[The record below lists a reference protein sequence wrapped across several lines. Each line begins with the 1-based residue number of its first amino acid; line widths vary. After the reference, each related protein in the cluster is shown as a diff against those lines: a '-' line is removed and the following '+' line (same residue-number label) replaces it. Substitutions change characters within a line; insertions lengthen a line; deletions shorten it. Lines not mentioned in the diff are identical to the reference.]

1 MNALLVICGL
11 SIVSL
16 LAEIANFKKWLT
28 AIAILGLLA
37 ATATLAL
44 EWDGEVRTY
53 FSHMLMF
60 DNVALAF
67 TGLISVVSIL
77 WFWMASDYFQAQPQH
92 RTERTS
98 LVIFAIVGAI
108 LMASYNNMA
117 MLFLGIEILSLSLY
131 VLAGSNKES
140 LLSIEAAFKYFLM
153 GSFATGFLLMGIAL
167 LYGATGSF
175 DIGTIAVFITEHSH
189 ALPAFFYAGV
199 LLLLVGLAFKISAV
213 PFHFWAPDVYG
224 GAPTTVTAFMSTVVK
239 IGALAAF
246 YRMFSIGL
254 VGTYSTWSTILMVI
268 TVLTLVLPNITA
280 VYQSHVKRILAYSS
294 VGHVGYILLAF
305 TADPTASSG
314 VIYYYLASYAVAS
327 IAAFSVLYLVEG
339 NSESITIEYFNGL
352 FKRNPLLAVGLT
364 IALLSLA
371 GIPPFPGFFGK
382 YMVFALAI
390 AKGYTPL
397 VIVAVVT
404 SLIGVY
410 YYFRIIIAMYFQA
423 PQQATALPVSG
434 SQRALTFVLIALSFA
449 LGIFPDAVLSLIQ

>member
-1 MNALLVICGL
+1 MNALFIICGL

-28 AIAILGLLA
+28 AIVVIGLLA
-37 ATATLAL
+37 AAAVLIP
-44 EWDGEVRTY
+44 EWNTTSTH
-53 FSHMLMF
+53 FSQMLRF
-60 DNVALAF
+60 DNVSLAF

-77 WFWMASDYFQAQPQH
+77 WFWMASDYFQIQPKH
-92 RTERTS
+92 RTDRTS
-98 LVIFAIVGAI
+98 LVIFAIIGAV

-140 LLSIEAAFKYFLM
+140 MFSIEAAFKYFLM
-153 GSFATGFLLMGIAL
+153 GSFATGFLLMGITL
-167 LYGATGSF
+167 IYGATGTF
-175 DIGTIAVFITEHSH
+175 DILTISEFLAKNTG
-189 ALPAFFYAGV
+189 ALPSFFYAGV
-199 LLLLVGLAFKISAV
+199 LMLLIGLAFKISAV

-246 YRMFSIGL
+246 HRMFAIVLPS
-254 VGTYSTWSTILMVI
+254 TYTTWSTTLMVI

-280 VYQSHVKRILAYSS
+280 VYQTHVKRILAYSS

-305 TADPTASSG
+305 VADPTAVSG
-314 VIYYYLASYAVAS
+314 VMYYYLASYAVAS
-327 IAAFSVLYLVEG
+327 IAAFSVLHLVEG

-404 SLIGVY
+404 SLVGVY

-423 PQQATALPVSG
+423 PQQEVALPVSG
-434 SQRALTFVLIALSFA
+434 SQRALAYVLIALSFA

>member
-16 LAEIANFKKWLT
+16 LAEIANFRKWLT
-28 AIAILGLLA
+28 AIAVLGLA
-37 ATATLAL
+37 VAVAL
-44 EWDGEVRTY
+44 LVQDWNTSTSY
-53 FSHMLMF
+53 FSAMLVF
-60 DNVALAF
+60 DNLALAF
-67 TGLISVVSIL
+67 TGLLAFVSIL
-77 WFWMASDYFQAQPQH
+77 WFWMASDYFQSQPHH
-92 RTERTS
+92 RTDRTS
-98 LVIFAIVGAI
+98 LIIFAIVGAV

-131 VLAGSNKES
+131 VLAGSNKDS
-140 LLSIEAAFKYFLM
+140 LFSIEAAFKYFLM

-175 DIGTIAVFITEHSH
+175 DIHEIAVFTTSH
-189 ALPAFFYAGV
+189 ADALPSFFYAGV
-199 LLLLVGLAFKISAV
+199 LMLLVGLAFKISAV

-246 YRMFSIGL
+246 YRMFAIGL
-254 VGTYSTWSTILMVI
+254 PSTHSTWSAILMVI
-268 TVLTLVLPNITA
+268 TVLTLVLPNVTA

-294 VGHVGYILLAF
+294 VGHVGYMLLAF
-305 TADPTASSG
+305 TADPTAASG
-314 VIYYYLASYAVAS
+314 VVYYYLASYAVAS
-327 IAAFSVLYLVEG
+327 IAAFSVLHLVEG

-410 YYFRIIIAMYFQA
+410 YYFRIIIAMYFQE
-423 PQQATALPVSG
+423 PQQDAPLPVSG
-434 SQRALTFVLIALSFA
+434 AQRALALVLIILSFV
-449 LGIFPDAVLSLIQ
+449 LGIFPDAVLSLVQ

>member
-1 MNALLVICGL
+1 MNALFIICGL

-28 AIAILGLLA
+28 AIVVIGLIA
-37 ATATLAL
+37 AAAVLIP
-44 EWDGEVRTY
+44 EWNTSHTY
-53 FSHMLMF
+53 FSYMLRF

-67 TGLISVVSIL
+67 TGLIAVVAIL
-77 WFWMASDYFQAQPQH
+77 WFWMASDYFRVQPKH
-92 RTERTS
+92 RTDRTS
-98 LVIFAIVGAI
+98 LVIFVIIGAI

-131 VLAGSNKES
+131 VLAGSNKDS
-140 LLSIEAAFKYFLM
+140 MFSIEAAFKYFLM
-153 GSFATGFLLMGIAL
+153 GSFATGFLLMGITL
-167 LYGATGSF
+167 IYGATGSF
-175 DIGTIAVFITEHSH
+175 DIQTIADFTTSH
-189 ALPAFFYAGV
+189 ASSLPSFFYAGV
-199 LLLLVGLAFKISAV
+199 LMLLIGLAFKISAV

-224 GAPTTVTAFMSTVVK
+224 GAPTTITAFMSTVVK

-246 YRMFSIGL
+246 YRMFAIALPS
-254 VGTYSTWSTILMVI
+254 TYETWSTTLMVI
-268 TVLTLVLPNITA
+268 TVLTLVLPNVTA

-305 TADPTASSG
+305 VADPSAASG
-314 VIYYYLASYAVAS
+314 VMYYYLAAYAVAS
-327 IAAFSVLYLVEG
+327 IAAFSVLHLVEG

-404 SLIGVY
+404 SLVGVY
-410 YYFRIIIAMYFQA
+410 YYFRIIIAMYFHA
-423 PQQATALPVSG
+423 PQQDVPLPVSG
-434 SQRALTFVLIALSFA
+434 SQRALAYVLIVLSFA